1 MIARF
6 DGQVAIVTGA
16 SGGMGRAVA
25 LAFAAAGASVVA
37 ADLTEDAGRET
48 VEQIGQAG
56 GRAVFVPTD
65 VSDAA
70 AVEALVARATGD
82 FGRLDCAVNAA
93 AIEEERG
100 PLHEVDD
107 EVFDRII
114 AVNLRSIF
122 LCMKHEIL
130 AMLAAGRGGAIVNIA
145 STNSFRPQPHQSAY
159 TASKHGVLGMTR
171 NAAVDYG
178 AEGIRINAICPGAD
192 RHADAASGD
201 GAARPP
207 AGGGGEPSQPPG
219 PLRPARRDRPG
230 LPLAVLGG
238 VVVHDR
244 PRAGRRRR
252 LPRPL
257 RTARPGRR
265 TATQPASARSS
276 SPSASIG
283 SVTWMAV
290 QPAARAP
297 VTFGPKSSR
306 KMIRDGSTPRRSAVR
321 S

>member
-1 MIARF
+1 MTARF

-70 AVEALVARATGD
+70 AVKALVARATGD

-93 AIEEERG
+93 AIEGERG

-178 AEGIRINAICPGAD
+178 AEGIRINAICPGAIDTPMLRNAIEGRGRDPQEVAD
-192 RHADAASGD
+192 RLSVLG
-201 GAARPP
+201 RF
-207 AGGGGEPSQPPG
+207 GEPEEIAAAALWLCSDASSFTVG
-219 PLRPARRDRPG
+219 HA
-230 LPLAVLGG
+230 LAVDGG
-238 VVVHDR
+238 Y
-244 PRAGRRRR
+244 
-252 LPRPL
+252 L
-257 RTARPGRR
+257 AR
-265 TATQPASARSS
+265 
-276 SPSASIG
+276 
-283 SVTWMAV
+283 
-290 QPAARAP
+290 
-297 VTFGPKSSR
+297 
-306 KMIRDGSTPRRSAVR
+306 
-321 S
+321 

>member
-1 MIARF
+1 MNELRF

-93 AIEEERG
+93 AIEGERG

-178 AEGIRINAICPGAD
+178 AEGIRINAICPGAID
-192 RHADAASGD
+192 TPMLRAAMERRGRQPEEVAGRLSLLGRFGQPDEIAQACLWLCSDESSFTTGHA
-201 GAARPP
+201 
-207 AGGGGEPSQPPG
+207 
-219 PLRPARRDRPG
+219 
-230 LPLAVLGG
+230 LAVDGG
-238 VVVHDR
+238 Y
-244 PRAGRRRR
+244 
-252 LPRPL
+252 L
-257 RTARPGRR
+257 AR
-265 TATQPASARSS
+265 
-276 SPSASIG
+276 
-283 SVTWMAV
+283 
-290 QPAARAP
+290 
-297 VTFGPKSSR
+297 
-306 KMIRDGSTPRRSAVR
+306 
-321 S
+321 